1 MGRCKNCRWWG
12 RDWEG
17 VCDFVNTIMADED
30 TATMFV
36 VEATAAD
43 DTGLEA
49 VLKTGPE
56 FGCIHFNPE
65 LFDDDDRNE
74 EADDENG

>member
-12 RDWEG
+12 RVYEG
-17 VCDFVNTIMADED
+17 CCDNVGAGN
-30 TATMFV
+30 
-36 VEATAAD
+36 EATAFDIVATAD
-43 DTGLEA
+43 DDQGLEV

>member
-12 RDWEG
+12 RVYERR
-17 VCDFVNTIMADED
+17 CDFVDTSFADENK
-30 TATMFV
+30 ATTFNIV
-36 VEATAAD
+36 VTAD
-43 DTGLEA
+43 DDQGLEA

-65 LFDDDDRNE
+65 LFDDDERNE
-74 EADDENG
+74 EADDE

>member
-12 RDWEG
+12 RVYEG
-17 VCDFVNTIMADED
+17 CCDNVDTGPVGKNDATTFTI
-30 TATMFV
+30 V
-36 VEATAAD
+36 VTAD
-43 DTGLEA
+43 DDQGLEA
-49 VLKTGPE
+49 VLKTGSE

-65 LFDDDDRNE
+65 LFDDDDRK